1 LLDALRGCGR
11 HSEVGQ
17 SGRAGRGVPLPGCEH
32 TFVSIKGSPYA
43 RFRRA
48 LETNS
53 PVLVTAAALELP
65 RLTLADALRVCLVY
79 ARTDRER
86 FERAI
91 VRWHGRFCLE
101 AKRLDPPTA
110 QLALAAALAL
120 AGPHSESTGALL
132 AHLAEDHHLPDVA
145 TVLDEWRTN
154 RP

>member
-1 LLDALRGCGR
+1 M
-11 HSEVGQ
+11 
-17 SGRAGRGVPLPGCEH
+17 
-32 TFVSIKGSPYA
+32 FVSIKGSPYA
-43 RFRRA
+43 RFRGA

-53 PVLVTAAALELP
+53 PALVTAAALELP

-91 VRWHGRFCLE
+91 VRWLGRFCLE

-120 AGPHSESTGALL
+120 AGSHPDSAGALL
-132 AHLAEDHHLPDVA
+132 AQLAEDHELPDVA
-145 TVLDEWRTN
+145 TVLDEWRSH